1 MHPGK
6 NKYPINGLLP
16 LSNKFLASK
25 LTKFQIQ
32 IFIHLIPVT
41 IYIYFKS
48 SKYLWVMFQNFD
60 FSANLLSYTCI
71 YDLQKLSEEFSF
83 LCYEERNVLECIV
96 HNILLILIMRIQ
108 ILLSSFL
115 NTAKNAN
122 VNSIYLFPI
131 YKYANNVI

>member
-1 MHPGK
+1 
-6 NKYPINGLLP
+6 
-16 LSNKFLASK
+16 
-25 LTKFQIQ
+25 
-32 IFIHLIPVT
+32 
-41 IYIYFKS
+41 
-48 SKYLWVMFQNFD
+48 MFQNFD

-71 YDLQKLSEEFSF
+71 YIFYKNCLKNFPF
-83 LCYEERNVLECIV
+83 FVNGMYCAY
-96 HNILLILIMRIQ
+96 NILLILIMRIQ